1 MELNVTSLQ
10 LFQIL
15 KEKLGE
21 KEAEALVGFVDAKL
35 KENNENNL
43 KILATKEDLAK
54 LEGKLDTKI
63 SEVKVEIIKWLFGFF
78 VVMMLAIIGLYFKK

>member
-63 SEVKVEIIKWLFGFF
+63 SEVKVEIIKCMFGFF
-78 VVMMLAIIGLYFKK
+78 VAMMLAIIGLYFKK